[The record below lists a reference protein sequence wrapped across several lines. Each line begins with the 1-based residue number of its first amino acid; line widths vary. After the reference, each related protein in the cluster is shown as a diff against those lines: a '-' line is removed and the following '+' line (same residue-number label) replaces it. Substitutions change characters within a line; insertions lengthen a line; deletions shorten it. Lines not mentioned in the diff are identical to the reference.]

1 MNIERTTDPKF
12 TESFPFKVCIIII
25 TYSYSHYDP
34 FQLNS
39 IDDLSDMIVKLS
51 VWHQTLLG
59 EDVFL
64 GHVHLS
70 LAWVEPGKEYSAWY
84 SLTPRCEVGGGV
96 TMGSMRLT
104 VVYHEDCIHP
114 AAVYE
119 PLRTMLLESISEE
132 VSIEGEMI

>member
-1 MNIERTTDPKF
+1 MRKRTTDPKF
-12 TESFPFKVCIIII
+12 AESFPFKVSIMIIY
-25 TYSYSHYDP
+25 YSYSYCGP

-39 IDDLSDMIVKLS
+39 IDDLSNMVVKLS

-70 LAWVEPGKEYSAWY
+70 LAWVEPGREYSAWY
-84 SLTPRCEVGGGV
+84 SLTPRCEIGGGAA
-96 TMGSMRLT
+96 MGSMRLT

-119 PLRTMLLESISEE
+119 PLRTLLVDSISEE
-132 VSIEGEMI
+132 VSTE